1 MERELMVVRGGGD
14 IATGIIQALHR
25 AGFRVLALETEC
37 PMAIRRTVS
46 LCEAVRLG
54 VMTVEDVT
62 ARLVASEPEMH
73 ACFAKGE
80 VPMAVDPEGEWI
92 RRLHPACVV
101 DAILA
106 KRNLG
111 TRLDMAPVVIGVGPG
126 FCAGEDVHAVIET
139 MRGHDLGR
147 MILQGSALPNTGIPG
162 ELGGKSAE
170 RVIHAPCE
178 GVVYHVRPIGDV
190 VPAGEPVLLVDGAP
204 CAAPFTGL
212 LRGLMTEGFVVQQG
226 MKIAD
231 VDPRTDVDWHTIS
244 DKARCIGGAVLTA
257 SLFLQRRSERV

>member
-1 MERELMVVRGGGD
+1 MERELIVVRGGGD

-25 AGFRVLALETEC
+25 AGLRVLVLEAAC
-37 PMAIRRTVS
+37 PMAIRRTVA

-54 VMTVEDVT
+54 AMVVEDVT
-62 ARLVASEPEMH
+62 ARLVSSENDIH
-73 ACFAKGE
+73 ACFAAGE

-92 RRLHPACVV
+92 QRLRPAGVV

-111 TRLDMAPVVIGVGPG
+111 TALSMAPAVIGIGPG
-126 FCAGEDVHAVIET
+126 FCAGEDAHAVIET

-147 MILQGSALPNTGIPG
+147 MILAGRALANTGIPG

-170 RVIHAPCE
+170 RVIHAPCD
-178 GVVYHVRPIGDV
+178 GVLRYEHQIGDV
-190 VPAGEPVLLVDGAP
+190 VPAGETVLYVDDVP

-212 LRGLMTEGFVVQQG
+212 LRGLIAKGVPIHRG

-231 VDPRTDVDWHTIS
+231 IDPRTDVDWHTIS

-257 SLFLQRRSERV
+257 YLFLRSKGERG